1 MKIELH
7 LHTLRY
13 SLCATATPEEA
24 MDRLIQTG
32 YDAVYIT
39 EHDAAWTDWELV
51 ELQRKFPAIKIYG
64 GIEITASPS
73 KSQGVQHLL
82 VLGTNDRSYLD
93 LAEDPAE
100 ILAHA
105 RREGCLT
112 ILAHPFRWP
121 GAAQMLQEGL
131 LPDALEYHTCN
142 LDAAQARQAMREAKR
157 LGLPAVNSGDVHGLG
172 FIDRFWIETDL
183 ALEDGKG
190 IRGIVKSG
198 LYRNCKRAD

>member
-24 MDRLIQTG
+24 MDRLIQAG
-32 YDAVYIT
+32 YGAVYLT
-39 EHDAAWTDWELV
+39 EHDAAWTDWELT
-51 ELQRKFPAIKIYG
+51 ELGQQFPAIRIFS
-64 GIEITASPS
+64 GIEITTSPS
-73 KSQGVQHLL
+73 HSERVQHLL

-93 LAEDPAE
+93 LAENPAE
-100 ILAHA
+100 ILARA

-131 LPDALEYHTCN
+131 LPDALESCTPNHE
-142 LDAAQARQAMREAKR
+142 ASQARQALLEAQR
-157 LGLPAVNSGDVHGLG
+157 LGLPAVHSGDVHGLG

-183 ALEDGKG
+183 TLEDSKG
-190 IRGIVKSG
+190 IRGIVKNG
-198 LYRNCKRAD
+198 LYRNCTKER